1 MAHYN
6 RVDFP
11 GRRAQYRGMT
21 FAILMILAGAIYRLA
36 PHPAGF
42 ENVAPVAA
50 LAFVG
55 GMYFGRRYAVWL
67 PLAILGLSDLVLNVR
82 AGYPAFYWPRLIDY
96 AALAGIGA
104 MGLWLRERPA
114 AGKLAGALATPF
126 VFFLA
131 SNFGV
136 WLFGLN
142 LANEFY
148 PKTLAG
154 LAACYAAG
162 LPFLRGTLLGDYG
175 FMALFAGSAWLVSR
189 AYSPMILTSTR
200 LRRLPSNS
208 P

>member
-1 MAHYN
+1 MI
-6 RVDFP
+6 
-11 GRRAQYRGMT
+11 
-21 FAILMILAGAIYRLA
+21 FAILMVVAGAIYRLV
-36 PHPAGF
+36 PHP

-50 LAFVG
+50 LALVG
-55 GMYFGRRYAVWL
+55 GMYFGRRYALWL
-67 PLAILGLSDLVLNVR
+67 PLAILAASDVALNLR
-82 AGYPAFYWPRLIDY
+82 AGYAAFYWPRLIDY
-96 AALAGIGA
+96 AAFAGIGLLG
-104 MGLWLRERPA
+104 MTLRRHSTGA
-114 AGKLAGALATPF
+114 KLAGALATPF

-154 LAACYAAG
+154 LSACYAAG
-162 LPFLRGTLLGDYG
+162 LPFLRGTVIGDYV
-175 FMALFAGSAWLVSR
+175 FMALFAGGAWLAAR